1 MKLAFS
7 GSGLAEAEDWFNKHI
22 LFMGWME
29 PGHSDL
35 PSIQEAAR
43 GYLRDRCYERHQAPG
58 RTSTLLALSR
68 MQHLLVDGRKA
79 LAEKFCLH
87 DIVRLLDVIQGDF
100 LGPCSFEHFITP
112 IADTYGWECLD
123 DVPDDCRP
131 LIATLEGLSPLEK
144 VALADLL
151 ERLWHME
158 MPKGK
163 ELGELVQ
170 SMGVRLKPAPES
182 QLGKA

>member
-1 MKLAFS
+1 MKLEFS
-7 GSGLAEAEDWFNKHI
+7 GSGIAEAEDWFNKHI
-22 LFMGWME
+22 LLMEWME
-29 PGHSDL
+29 PGLSDL
-35 PSIQEAAR
+35 PSIQESAR
-43 GYLRDRCYERHQAPG
+43 GYLRDRCYELHEAPG

-68 MQHLLVDGRKA
+68 MQYLLEDGRQA

-87 DIVRLLDVIQGDF
+87 DIVSLLDAMLGDF
-100 LGPCSFEHFITP
+100 LGPCSFEHFVTP

-123 DVPDDCRP
+123 DVPDACRP
-131 LIATLEGLSPLEK
+131 FIATIEGLSPLEK

-151 ERLWHME
+151 ERLWHVE

-170 SMGVRLKPAPES
+170 SMGVRLKPEPES
-182 QLGKA
+182 QLGKG